1 MRHDHLIAA
10 AKAFWLRRSSQVML
24 VFSLLSM
31 VWGII
36 SGIMLTRDYAQSTR
50 LLGYMAL
57 FLAQSALFR
66 LWLEYARRAEQRSA
80 VASAKS
86 EGRLLTFMLERPALV
101 EGAALFVTQVAV
113 QYIVMFC
120 LPLLFFAQA
129 WICLGFAAAL
139 AVISLVDPWWSYFAK
154 RPLCMAAARSFSAVL
169 AASFC
174 FAIFFPTYLGYFYP
188 CLAVVAGVSSLP
200 WNLLLDRRR
209 RVFSDWLPC
218 LTIGFLALVSAQA
231 GVYLRVPL
239 LSVWLKDSG
248 FGLGVRDHQ
257 LVSPWHKKEPRV
269 RLLLAL
275 ATDEGVCC
283 FTPVV
288 SPSGVNVPVSHE
300 WAIDGRVIDRIQLS
314 AIRGVGKAEGKAFR
328 TFSCK
333 HHLSGSDT
341 AHTLSCRVFLD
352 GGIYLGRAVVS
363 FE

>member
-1 MRHDHLIAA
+1 
-10 AKAFWLRRSSQVML
+10 
-24 VFSLLSM
+24 
-31 VWGII
+31 
-36 SGIMLTRDYAQSTR
+36 
-50 LLGYMAL
+50 
-57 FLAQSALFR
+57 
-66 LWLEYARRAEQRSA
+66 
-80 VASAKS
+80 
-86 EGRLLTFMLERPALV
+86 
-101 EGAALFVTQVAV
+101 
-113 QYIVMFC
+113 MFC